1 MSPYLWIKLVHII
14 SATILFGTGL
24 GIAFFMLKAYL
35 SGNQVVMSI
44 TTRNVVLADWIF
56 TTPAVVIQ
64 FASGLWL
71 TRQIGIPFDSMWFV
85 SVISLFILVGGC
97 WIPVVWIQMRIRD
110 FRSSDDVG
118 FSYRRLMSMWVVLGA
133 VAFTGVLLLFFLMV
147 FRVGVDQPLFS

>member
-35 SGNQVVMSI
+35 SGNQDTMVV

-71 TRQIGIPFDSMWFV
+71 TQQIGIPFDSVWFV
-85 SVISLFILVGGC
+85 LVVSLFVLVGGC
-97 WIPVVWIQMRIRD
+97 WVPVVWIQLRIRD
-110 FRSSDDVG
+110 IVASNVDVIDC
-118 FSYRRLMSMWVVLGA
+118 RRLMSVWMVLGA
-133 VAFTGVLLLFFLMV
+133 VAFSGVLLLFFLMV
-147 FRVGVDQPLFS
+147 FRVGVDQPVFS